1 MRFRDCVVAVVIGL
15 NPIVDETSPPWPLP
29 ASDPRA
35 VYRSVPTRRRAMARN
50 RAVHLEE
57 RVDGIATI
65 INAGARDAAVGTRQ
79 KLPDFAGN
87 EAAWD

>member
-1 MRFRDCVVAVVIGL
+1 
-15 NPIVDETSPPWPLP
+15 
-29 ASDPRA
+29 
-35 VYRSVPTRRRAMARN
+35 MARN

-57 RVDGIATI
+57 RVGGIATI

-87 EAAWD
+87 EAAGD